1 MKPRFGGCERSDCNI
16 HVIHGD
22 SHEFTAVHPRLPDAR
37 DAGIE
42 FDDSN
47 DTGDRAATDS
57 IESCGSSRQPIA
69 LVKGMAIYC
78 RLEFSSSSE
87 CASRW
92 ARCSAAQNDENLTKS
107 NDAGIL

>member
-42 FDDSN
+42 FVDSN
-47 DTGDRAATDS
+47 DTGDRAAANSTKF
-57 IESCGSSRQPIA
+57 GGWNRRRTA
-69 LVKGMAIYC
+69 LVRGMAIDC
-78 RLEFSSSSE
+78 RLEFSTGSMFGGSKMM
-87 CASRW
+87 R
-92 ARCSAAQNDENLTKS
+92 
-107 NDAGIL
+107 I